1 VAARLVVVGGGKM
14 GEALVAGLLGAEWA
28 SPPEVVVVEA
38 LAARRREL
46 QSSDGLAG
54 RYPGVVVL
62 EAATEAA
69 WEADGA
75 VIAVKPGDVE
85 LACQALTMA
94 QVGRVLSI
102 AAGVPLF
109 RLESWLGPGMPV
121 VRAMPNTAALI
132 GAGAAAIAPGRDA
145 KEHDLAWAEEI
156 LGAVGTVARVHE
168 SLLDAVTG
176 LSGSGPAYVFL
187 VAEAMIEAG
196 VLVGLPRPVSEQLAI
211 QTLLGSARLLSES
224 GQGAEALRAAVTS
237 PGGTTAAGLR
247 ALEAA
252 AVRSAFL
259 DAVVAAT
266 ERSRALGG

>member
-1 VAARLVVVGGGKM
+1 MAARLVVVGGGKM
-14 GEALVAGLLGAEWA
+14 GEALVAGLLTAEWA
-28 SPPEVVVVEA
+28 SPQEIVIVEA
-38 LAARRREL
+38 LAARRQEL
-46 QSSDGLAG
+46 MSPGGVAG
-54 RYPGVVVL
+54 RHPGVLVL
-62 EAATEAA
+62 EAPSEAA

-85 LACQALTMA
+85 AACQALTIA
-94 QVGRVLSI
+94 QTGRVLSI

-109 RLESWLGPGMPV
+109 RLESWLDPSTPV
-121 VRAMPNTAALI
+121 IRAMPNTAALI
-132 GAGAAAIAPGRDA
+132 GAGAAAIAPGRA
-145 KEHDLAWAEEI
+145 AREGDLVWAEEV

-187 VAEAMIEAG
+187 VAEAMIDAG
-196 VLVGLPRPVSEQLAI
+196 VLVGLPRPVSQQLAI
-211 QTLLGSARLLSES
+211 QTLLGSARLLAES
-224 GQGAEALRAAVTS
+224 GQGPEALRAAVTS

-259 DAVVAAT
+259 DAVAAAT